1 MLSICTILAVSKLSR
16 GFEPGVLGSK
26 PSVFADY
33 IMRAE
38 ELWLKLP
45 LEGLEPSISSLGGWR
60 LIH

>member
-1 MLSICTILAVSKLSR
+1 MLSTCTILAVSKLSP

-26 PSVFADY
+26 PSVFTDY
-33 IMRAE
+33 TMVAE
-38 ELWLKLP
+38 ALWLK